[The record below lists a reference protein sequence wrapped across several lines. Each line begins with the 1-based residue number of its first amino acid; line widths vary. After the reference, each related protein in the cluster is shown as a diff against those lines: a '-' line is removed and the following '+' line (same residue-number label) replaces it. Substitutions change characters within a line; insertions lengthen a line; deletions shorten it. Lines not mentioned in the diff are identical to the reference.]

1 MTVYDATVQILK
13 EAGRPLHVNE
23 ISKRII
29 EAGLW
34 ITQGKTPE
42 ASVGACLYSD
52 TKKRGNQSTF
62 VKVRPRTFV
71 LREAQ
76 IVADFAAKNP
86 ESRNVNL
93 SVNPEETYSFLDA
106 AEKVLD
112 QFGNRQPM
120 HYREITDKATNQGW
134 LNTSGKTPEATMNA
148 QLGTELKRA
157 EASGKPGRFVRTSP
171 GHYSLVKW
179 NLNPPV
185 NPEETY
191 SFLDAAEKVLDQ
203 FGNRKPMHYREITD
217 KARNQGWLH
226 TSGKTPEA
234 TMNAQLVTELKRAK
248 ASGGPGRFI
257 RTSPGHYSLV
267 RWTGTGLPQQIA
279 KHNRKIRNKLLSLL
293 MSLNPTQFEELVGQL
308 LAEMGFESIEVTKSG
323 ADGGI
328 DARGTLLISDVVRIK
343 MAVQA
348 KRWQNNIQRPI
359 VQQVRGSLGVHEQGL
374 IITTSDF
381 SKGAIKEANESD
393 KTPVGLMNGEQLATL
408 LMEYNIGVRRTSHR
422 LFELGELPVA
432 EKQK

>member
-1 MTVYDATVQILK
+1 MNIQDAAAQILK
-13 EAGRPLHVNE
+13 DAGGPLHTKE

-34 ITQGKTPE
+34 TTKGKTPE
-42 ASVGACLYSD
+42 ATVGACLYSD
-52 TKKRGNQSTF
+52 IKKRGKQSNF
-62 VKVRPRTFV
+62 VQVGPRTFF

-76 IVADFAAKNP
+76 IVADLGAKKS
-86 ESRNVNL
+86 ETRNANASVNL
-93 SVNPEETYSFLDA
+93 KETYSFLDA

-112 QFGNRQPM
+112 RFGNRQPM
-120 HYREITDKATNQGW
+120 HYREITDKAINRGW
-134 LNTSGKTPEATMNA
+134 LK
-148 QLGTELKRA
+148 
-157 EASGKPGRFVRTSP
+157 
-171 GHYSLVKW
+171 
-179 NLNPPV
+179 
-185 NPEETY
+185 
-191 SFLDAAEKVLDQ
+191 
-203 FGNRKPMHYREITD
+203 
-217 KARNQGWLH
+217 

-234 TMNAQLVTELKRAK
+234 TMNAQLVNELKRAK
-248 ASGGPGRFI
+248 ANGEPGRFI
-257 RTSPGHYSLV
+257 RTSPGYYSLV
-267 RWTGTGLPQQIA
+267 RWIGVGLPQQIS
-279 KHNRKIRNKLLSLL
+279 KHNRKIRKKLLSLL
-293 MSLNPTQFEELVGQL
+293 MDLSPTQFEELVGLL
-308 LAEMGFESIEVTKSG
+308 LAEMGFESIEVTKFG
-323 ADGGI
+323 GDGGI

-408 LMEYNIGVRRTSHR
+408 LMEFNIGVRRTSHK

-432 EKQK
+432 EK